1 MPARIPQILDKA
13 QLPPDYQP
21 VFERVAASRGRPG
34 GPYSILFHNPPVADK
49 VDALSQTLRTD
60 SGLTPAD
67 FTLTALAVA
76 RAKDCLFVWSVQ
88 APGARRAGVSDEVI
102 NAVGQRQTKGLSE
115 DQADIVAYAR
125 QVAASNR
132 VDQAV
137 FDRLRERHGVPWLVG
152 LTTVAGHFNLICG
165 VNNAFEVPPSPEG
178 DALPG

>member
-1 MPARIPQILDKA
+1 MPARIPQILDKS
-13 QLPPDYQP
+13 QLPPDYQA

-34 GPYSILFHNPPVADK
+34 GPYSILFHNPPIADQ

-60 SGLTPAD
+60 SGLTPAE

-102 NAVGQRQTKGLSE
+102 QAVGGRQTKGLNQ
-115 DQADIVAYAR
+115 DQADIVAYA
-125 QVAASNR
+125 QALVASNR
-132 VDQAV
+132 VDEAL
-137 FDRLRERHGVPWLVG
+137 FGRLRESHGVPWLVG

-165 VNNAFEVPPSPEG
+165 VNNAFAVPPSPDG
-178 DALPG
+178 DALPS